1 MVGYRLGYQGCIQ
14 RVYCVQNC
22 PICYSIYVSSLLD
35 QFSPNF
41 LQNSIII
48 LRTATSYFQFVFIP
62 VILFHLRTG
71 YLVGCRI
78 LVSEILFA
86 IICITSFLSTKSVA
100 RMNDINQSS
109 DQNIVLPK
117 QLHYII
123 CLTNQLQKLVYFEI
137 INAKILKY
145 VNNMLSKKA
154 NQMLYFRKPCFL
166 IKKLYILW
174 LKQVNLEFSIMY
186 ILNMLS
192 SITTVIK
199 TGHVITLHYYEL

>member
-1 MVGYRLGYQGCIQ
+1 MWYIYTKVLKEYIGQGIIGQGIGQGVGYQGSIQ

-22 PICYSIYVSSLLD
+22 PICYSIYVSSLLY

-41 LQNSIII
+41 VRNSIII

-78 LVSEILFA
+78 LVSGIIFA
-86 IICITSFLSTKSVA
+86 FICITSFLSTKSVP
-100 RMNDINQSS
+100 RMNDINQFL

-123 CLTNQLQKLVYFEI
+123 FLRNELYKLVYFEI
-137 INAKILKY
+137 INAKYSEY
-145 VNNMLSKKA
+145 VKNMLS
-154 NQMLYFRKPCFL
+154 
-166 IKKLYILW
+166 
-174 LKQVNLEFSIMY
+174 
-186 ILNMLS
+186 
-192 SITTVIK
+192 
-199 TGHVITLHYYEL
+199 